1 MLISAQPARPAPTL
15 AARSGHVPQ
24 AAGAIKHSQRCAL
37 FSPRPCARAAT
48 QTWEEGSGGSALR
61 PTQPWPDAAGP
72 GLRRAERFRPARRRG
87 RAPSRGRTRELL
99 RVLIS
104 D

>member
-1 MLISAQPARPAPTL
+1 M
-15 AARSGHVPQ
+15 PQ

-48 QTWEEGSGGSALR
+48 QTWEEVPGGSALR

-72 GLRRAERFRPARRRG
+72 GLRRAERFRPARRNHVWRRG
-87 RAPSRGRTRELL
+87 PLGTSPVHVCLWAHVNS
-99 RVLIS
+99 
-104 D
+104 